1 MFSENMRIQVLMIV
15 LIVMMPGCITD
26 EELNSIM
33 EILDDP
39 YTSDLESSNVTFNIF
54 NGESLANATANYSI
68 TIMLNHTAAPAHSD
82 NFRGHVLAGNYNMTH
97 FHRIID
103 DFMIQGGDFE
113 NHDGSGGYASAWFGV
128 CNGDINVNQSD
139 CPNQESWNVPDEAY
153 NGLTHLPCTISM
165 AKTSFPNSGGSQFF
179 LMPDDIYKHTW
190 LDGVHTVF
198 GVITDGC
205 EHVTE
210 ISEVATGQNDI
221 PIMPVMIYNATAMD

>member
-1 MFSENMRIQVLMIV
+1 MKNIFLSLALLVGINCTSTNNNNNNMEDGIYANIKTNKGEIV
-15 LIVMMPGCITD
+15 LK
-26 EELNSIM
+26 
-33 EILDDP
+33 
-39 YTSDLESSNVTFNIF
+39 LEFEKTP
-54 NGESLANATANYSI
+54 L
-68 TIMLNHTAAPAHSD
+68 TAA
-82 NFRGHVLAGNYNMTH
+82 NFIALAEGKMKNKKKGLGTPYYDGLK
-97 FHRIID
+97 FHRVIA

-113 NHDGSGGYASAWFGV
+113 NHDGTGGYASAWFGV

>member
-1 MFSENMRIQVLMIV
+1 MYSENMRIQVLMIA
-15 LIVMMPGCITD
+15 LIVLMPGCITE
-26 EELNSIM
+26 EELNSI
-33 EILDDP
+33 IDGLDGT

-54 NGESLANATANYSI
+54 HGESLANATANYSV
-68 TIMLNHTAAPAHSD
+68 TIMLNHSAAPAHSD

-113 NHDGSGGYASAWFGV
+113 NHDGTGGYASAWFGV

-139 CPNQESWNVPDEAY
+139 CPNQEYWNVPDEAY
-153 NGLTHLPCTISM
+153 NGLAHLPCTISM
-165 AKTSFPNSGGSQFF
+165 AKTSAPNSGGSQFF
-179 LMPDDIYKHTW
+179 IIPEDSTPSW

-198 GVITDGC
+198 GVVTDGC

-210 ISEVATGQNDI
+210 ISEVATGNYDI
-221 PIMPVMIYNATAMD
+221 PTTPVIIYNATAMD